1 MTALKRTTAD
11 FKTARHGDK
20 TRTEAAAKPAA
31 AKPTKEELRFARTAA
46 NGRRLIGRDVTELSE
61 AEFLAATLS

>member
-11 FKTARHGDK
+11 FKTARSGEK
-20 TRTEAAAKPAA
+20 TPTEAVAKPAA
-31 AKPTKEELRFARTAA
+31 AKPTKEELRFAKTAA
-46 NGRRLIGRDVTELSE
+46 NGRLLIGRDVTDLTE